1 MKSLCSLNSNE
12 SLYSQGRSTP
22 GKSSNTHSGA
32 EPEEARLLRA
42 SSNVLT
48 SQPTSAVVSPPHW
61 SGPAPPVST
70 RSQSARRVCLY
81 ADCKHG
87 NAARGRRQCC
97 QLLLFVLPV
106 LNIKQ
111 STGLCFI
118 AVSLLFYG
126 VAAASIMGLHRVYD
140 RDVFDWTVSCFML
153 LWWSGDGGG
162 VAVHASVRN
171 TAKWSSEG
179 SSVLHAALSES

>member
-1 MKSLCSLNSNE
+1 MNLFIHKVARRLESPATHTAALN
-12 SLYSQGRSTP
+12 L
-22 GKSSNTHSGA
+22 KK
-32 EPEEARLLRA
+32 RA
-42 SSNVLT
+42 SWEMSSNVLT

-70 RSQSARRVCLY
+70 RSQSARRVCLD
-81 ADCKHG
+81 ADCKRG

-106 LNIKQ
+106 LSIKQ

-153 LWWSGDGGG
+153 LCWSGGGG
-162 VAVHASVRN
+162 EFCCSCC
-171 TAKWSSEG
+171 SEKHG
-179 SSVLHAALSES
+179 